1 MVTRLTKP
9 IQRQA
14 RITPTLP
21 HEWLTLLK
29 TAIAQAEQRGD
40 PRLAGLRKGLEVGQA
55 ERVLRRLGI
64 ACPADLKREF
74 PEQKT

>member
-9 IQRQA
+9 VQRQA
-14 RITPTLP
+14 RITPILP

-40 PRLAGLRKGLEVGQA
+40 PRLEGFRKGLEVGQA

-64 ACPADLKREF
+64 VCQADLRREF
-74 PEQKT
+74 PELKT